1 MHSWLRSVGLCS
13 SNRKSYATGC
23 NPGHFLL
30 SIPTMF
36 PQELQ
41 PMDYVTGAACLVPH
55 AEVTIFS
62 VSSCRTADTTTT
74 PAASPSLLTYF
85 LRRGDQNWQHWK
97 QVGTPMF
104 HKASQSF
111 YTQEQATSNP
121 SCPVLSSPPDAV
133 WPTVDVFGCQSLSSQ
148 YIQSKSKISLLSCN
162 CQLWAPQPASRV

>member
-1 MHSWLRSVGLCS
+1 MISWLRSVGLCS

-23 NPGHFLL
+23 NPGHFLP

-121 SCPVLSSPPDAV
+121 SCPVLSSPPMLSGPLLTCLAAKAYQANIFRAS
-133 WPTVDVFGCQSLSSQ
+133 PRSLF
-148 YIQSKSKISLLSCN
+148 
-162 CQLWAPQPASRV
+162 